1 MKQHN
6 TNNMSIKIYK
16 AQSILTVPIIG
27 DGKIL
32 RYVEFSEANKTYRSS
47 SKKEQESLESLPL
60 FGNLFK
66 LIETIATEES
76 KTKRIVSS
84 TKSDSTIK
92 GLERENDP
100 VPENKDEEKEVSFDT
115 NDWGE
120 AKDILRAEPYL
131 VSHQSLRDPKC
142 ILSKAT
148 ELGVSFPNLVLP
160 TE

>member
-1 MKQHN
+1 
-6 TNNMSIKIYK
+6 MSIKVYK
-16 AQSILTVPIIG
+16 AQSILSVPIIR

-32 RYVEFSEANKTYRSS
+32 QYVEFNEANKTYRTNSEEDQ
-47 SKKEQESLESLPL
+47 KALESLPVFGKL
-60 FGNLFK
+60 FRLT
-66 LIETIATEES
+66 ETIATEES

-148 ELGVSFPNLVLP
+148 ELGVSFPNLALP

>member
-1 MKQHN
+1 
-6 TNNMSIKIYK
+6 MSIKVYK
-16 AQSILTVPIIG
+16 AQSMLSVPIIR

-32 RYVEFSEANKTYRSS
+32 RYVEFNEANKTYRTNSEEDQ
-47 SKKEQESLESLPL
+47 KALESLPVFGKL
-60 FGNLFK
+60 FRLT
-66 LIETIATEES
+66 ETIATEES

-92 GLERENDP
+92 GLEKDKYPGLEK
-100 VPENKDEEKEVSFDT
+100 KDEGKKVSFDT
-115 NDWGE
+115 TDWGE